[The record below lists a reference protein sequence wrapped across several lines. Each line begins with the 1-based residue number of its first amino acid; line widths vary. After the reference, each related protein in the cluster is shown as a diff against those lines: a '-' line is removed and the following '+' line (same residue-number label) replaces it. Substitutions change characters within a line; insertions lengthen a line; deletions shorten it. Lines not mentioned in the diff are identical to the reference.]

1 MTNDKTYINWD
12 IIAKHLLGI
21 SSAEERERVEEW
33 LSEDESNREYY
44 RKAQRYFGKYYTGE
58 ESRVVDSENAW
69 EEFVV
74 YTNKTPKKH
83 IGRIIIKYVAVLLLP
98 LLLGGIA
105 YWFWASGQFQVTEV
119 AKSISIEPGTTK
131 AVLVFNSGQRVELTD
146 SVAFEQVVEK
156 FKPAHGRIEEA
167 ERSVKYNKIIV
178 PRGGEYNLVL
188 SDGTSVMINSDSKLS
203 IPDQFVGKERRVYL
217 EGEALF
223 HVTRDSEHPFIVET
237 DNGDVTVL
245 GTVFNVNAYPDEA
258 YIQTT
263 LVEGSVAFKGKG
275 MDSSRMISPGEQI
288 TYDIQTKDI
297 NVERVNTGIFTAW
310 TEGKWIIEGMRL
322 DEIMKQLARWYDITV
337 FYQNP
342 EAKEF
347 VFTGDLEKYNTCNV
361 ILDIISMTTN
371 VEFELKER
379 VIIVKMK

>member
-44 RKAQRYFGKYYTGE
+44 RKAQRYFDKYYTGE
-58 ESRVVDSENAW
+58 ESRVVDSKNAW

-105 YWFWASGQFQVTEV
+105 YWFWESGQFQVTEV
-119 AKSISIEPGTTK
+119 AKGISIEPGMTK
-131 AVLVFNSGQRVELTD
+131 AVLVFNSGQQVELTD
-146 SVAFEQVVEK
+146 SVAFEQVV
-156 FKPAHGRIEEA
+156 
-167 ERSVKYNKIIV
+167 VKYNKIIV

-275 MDSSRMISPGEQI
+275 MASSRMISPGEQI

-297 NVERVNTGIFTAW
+297 NVERVNTDIFTAW

-322 DEIMKQLARWYDITV
+322 DGIMKQLARWYDITV

-342 EAKEF
+342 EAKEL